1 MIKHILS
8 FEIFLFLE
16 RKCWTILCQWK
27 IDLNNP
33 SSVNIPP
40 IPGDW
45 HRSHPRGFLPLSLR
59 ICICVFV
66 FLSRKR
72 VFNECGQASAT
83 RVRATIC
90 SGFGLLR
97 PPRSLGSATILSCL
111 VSLFWE
117 IVGKGPWKEM
127 FESAIGKENN
137 ILLRNVYFSIDIKHY
152 IKSKLLRWN
161 HEFTKVSQR

>member
-83 RVRATIC
+83 RVRATKC
-90 SGFGLLR
+90 SGFGLL
-97 PPRSLGSATILSCL
+97 PHFRSLCSATMLSCL
-111 VSLFWE
+111 ESPFWE
-117 IVGKGPWKEM
+117 KRSLKGDVWKCYRKRRQCYT
-127 FESAIGKENN
+127 FW
-137 ILLRNVYFSIDIKHY
+137 RNVYFSINIKHY
-152 IKSKLLRWN
+152 I
-161 HEFTKVSQR
+161 Q